1 MGNPMGDGK
10 VPVGIDKTDVKIAGG
25 IEFAMTTGAKTASSS
40 GLKTFSNLDTPLAV
54 EYDTRLQAM
63 PPPGFEKSN

>member
-1 MGNPMGDGK
+1 MGDGK
-10 VPVGIDKTDVKIAGG
+10 IPAGIDKSDVKIAGG
-25 IEFAMTTGAKTASSS
+25 IKFSMTTGAKTAGSA

-54 EYDTRLQAM
+54 EYDSRLQTL